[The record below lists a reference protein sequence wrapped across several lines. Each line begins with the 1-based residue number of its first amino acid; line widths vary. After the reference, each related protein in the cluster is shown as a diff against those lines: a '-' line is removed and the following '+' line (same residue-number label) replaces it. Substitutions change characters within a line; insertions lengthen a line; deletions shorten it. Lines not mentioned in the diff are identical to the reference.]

1 MISEIPK
8 ITIDKNGLTVVI
20 CGCQQ
25 ERGCNMGMT
34 LKAARV
40 NRNMTQK
47 QAACEL
53 GVTSETVRSWEKGKT
68 YPNTEQVR
76 KIEEVYGLTYAEID
90 FTR

>member
-1 MISEIPK
+1 
-8 ITIDKNGLTVVI
+8 
-20 CGCQQ
+20 
-25 ERGCNMGMT
+25 MT

-40 NRNMTQK
+40 NKNMTQK
-47 QAACEL
+47 QAAVEL

-68 YPNTEQVR
+68 FPNTEQVR

>member
-1 MISEIPK
+1 
-8 ITIDKNGLTVVI
+8 
-20 CGCQQ
+20 
-25 ERGCNMGMT
+25 MGMT

-40 NRNMTQK
+40 NKELTQK

-68 YPNTEQVR
+68 FPNTEQVR

>member
-1 MISEIPK
+1 
-8 ITIDKNGLTVVI
+8 
-20 CGCQQ
+20 
-25 ERGCNMGMT
+25 MGMT

-40 NRNMTQK
+40 NKNLTQK
-47 QAACEL
+47 QAAGEL

-68 YPNTEQVR
+68 FPNTEQVR

>member
-1 MISEIPK
+1 
-8 ITIDKNGLTVVI
+8 
-20 CGCQQ
+20 
-25 ERGCNMGMT
+25 MGMT

-40 NRNMTQK
+40 NKNMTQK
-47 QAACEL
+47 QAANEL

-68 YPNTEQVR
+68 FPNTEQVR

>member
-1 MISEIPK
+1 
-8 ITIDKNGLTVVI
+8 
-20 CGCQQ
+20 
-25 ERGCNMGMT
+25 MGMT

-40 NRNMTQK
+40 NKNLTQK
-47 QAACEL
+47 QAANAF

-68 YPNTEQVR
+68 FPNTEQVR

>member
-1 MISEIPK
+1 
-8 ITIDKNGLTVVI
+8 
-20 CGCQQ
+20 
-25 ERGCNMGMT
+25 MGMT

-40 NRNMTQK
+40 NRNLTQK
-47 QAACEL
+47 QAAVEF

-68 YPNTEQVR
+68 FPNTEQVK

>member
-1 MISEIPK
+1 
-8 ITIDKNGLTVVI
+8 
-20 CGCQQ
+20 
-25 ERGCNMGMT
+25 MGMT

-40 NRNMTQK
+40 NKNLTQK
-47 QAACEL
+47 QAANEL

-68 YPNTEQVR
+68 FPNTEQVR